1 MPSVSQQPSTAPTPV
16 YEYEQNINIVEGVQS
31 ILSLETPSR
40 GQVRALQNNNTD
52 MNMTL
57 TDEEC
62 DELYTTYITQRIEN
76 EVETVIAKFET
87 LQVELYNVT
96 KEKILTPSTLLYKYD
111 ARIAVRSIVQ
121 EHNMYRYVAGPFD
134 SQSEQ
139 DAFVQYLRSQTGC
152 PDFRLVTGIKFVLP
166 EIVGKPAAVEGE
178 ETDDGPNTPAVISGT
193 VTALAATALL
203 VAVIVVVRMKNRFT
217 PIPLIEENGTLDP
230 ERDDENL
237 YEIGVQTNDDVSTLG
252 NPIPLG
258 IPENGALDTSTVDSI
273 SLNYDYKKAYQ
284 YSPSRM
290 SGSVRTVS
298 DDQSRT
304 PNMTV
309 TTDDDT
315 IGAQYSAEEQ
325 FEVVAPPGVL
335 GLILETTIDGV
346 PVVNNI
352 KPGSVLADEVQ
363 VGDRLM
369 SVDGKDVTVMLASN
383 VSRMIAQKK
392 DQPERRFIFSRPL
405 KSSSSASRGGGAAKE
420 VSMLDYDTSFRTR
433 EGDHDD
439 DDDDDD
445 NNHADQKKILDA
457 AEASFQSFPDD
468 VVSYHSKNPTF
479 MENSAE
485 EFSIEETENITGRTV
500 RDKKLK
506 NGKANGQ

>member
-1 MPSVSQQPSTAPTPV
+1 MPSISVQPSTAPTPV
-16 YEYEQNINIVEGVQS
+16 YEYEQNVNIVEGVQN
-31 ILSLETPSR
+31 ILSLETASR
-40 GQVRALQNNNTD
+40 GQVRALQNNTD
-52 MNMTL
+52 VTL

-62 DELYTTYITQRIEN
+62 DDLYTAYIVQRIEN

-96 KEKILTPSTLLYKYD
+96 REMILNTSTLVYTFD

-121 EHNMYRYVAGPFD
+121 QHNMYRYVAGPFD

-139 DAFVQYLRSQTGC
+139 DAFVQYLRQTGC
-152 PDFRLVTGIKFVLP
+152 PDFRLVTGVKFVLP
-166 EIVGKPAAVEGE
+166 EIIGAAAVQGE
-178 ETDDGPNTPAVISGT
+178 EADEGPNTPAVISGV
-193 VTALAATALL
+193 VTTLAATALL
-203 VAVIVVVRMKNRFT
+203 VAVIVFVRMKNRFT
-217 PIPLIEENGTLDP
+217 PIPLIEENETLDP
-230 ERDDENL
+230 ERDENL

-315 IGAQYSAEEQ
+315 IGNQYSAEEQ

-405 KSSSSASRGGGAAKE
+405 KQSSSSRGGGMGKE
-420 VSMLDYDTSFRTR
+420 VNMLDYDTSFPTH
-433 EGDHDD
+433 EDEDKDGGDDYDD
-439 DDDDDD
+439 GNDR
-445 NNHADQKKILDA
+445 AAQKKILDA
-457 AEASFQSFPDD
+457 AESSFQSFPDD
-468 VVSYHSKNPTF
+468 VASYHSKNPAF
-479 MENSAE
+479 LENSEE
-485 EFSIEETENITGRTV
+485 EFSIEEAENISGVHTFQ
-500 RDKKLK
+500 DKVKINSK
-506 NGKANGQ
+506 NGKATGR